1 MKIFLKNFVNI
12 IVWLILILFFF
23 NVLAT
28 NHLKDNPTLF
38 RIFLHDSLD
47 YLRNEKEKKKVILLK
62 DYFAYHMIYEDCK
75 NESKTKLIKVYMC
88 EGKKNEK

>member
-1 MKIFLKNFVNI
+1 MKIFFKHLINI

-28 NHLKDNPTLF
+28 NYFMNGMGLP
-38 RIFLHDSLD
+38 RIFLDASLD

-62 DYFAYHMIYEDCK
+62 DYFAYHMIYDDCK